1 VAVCC
6 IGQPGARPLPTSA
19 AVYRGFMKSLLRSI
33 FQRLI
38 QDLGLRRGAL
48 QRSYELEAD
57 LLQSLQDLAERERR
71 SRDDL
76 TAELLTYALNQ
87 RAIDDENMRR
97 WQGLTQ
103 REQQVA
109 ALTCLNFTN
118 RQIAAHLVI
127 SPETVKTHV
136 RNVLNKFGLHS
147 KAELRK
153 LLKNW
158 DFSDWLDA

>member
-1 VAVCC
+1 
-6 IGQPGARPLPTSA
+6 
-19 AVYRGFMKSLLRSI
+19 MKSLLRSI

-38 QDLGLRRGAL
+38 QDLGLRRDAPR
-48 QRSYELEAD
+48 RSYSLEED

-71 SRDDL
+71 SQDDL
-76 TAELLTYALNQ
+76 TAELLSYALTQ
-87 RAIDDENMRR
+87 RVIEEESLRR

-118 RQIAAHLVI
+118 RQIAAHLII

-136 RNVLNKFGLHS
+136 RNVLLKFDLHS

-153 LLKNW
+153 LLKDW
-158 DFSDWLDA
+158 DFSDWLDG

>member
-1 VAVCC
+1 
-6 IGQPGARPLPTSA
+6 
-19 AVYRGFMKSLLRSI
+19 MKSLLRSI

-48 QRSYELEAD
+48 RRRYNLEED

-71 SRDDL
+71 SQDDL
-76 TAELLTYALNQ
+76 TTELLSYALTQ
-87 RAIDDENMRR
+87 RAIEDENLRR
-97 WQGLTQ
+97 WQELTQ
-103 REQQVA
+103 REQQIA

-118 RQIAAHLVI
+118 RQIAAHLII

-136 RNVLNKFGLHS
+136 RNVLFKFDLHS

-153 LLKNW
+153 LLKDW

>member
-1 VAVCC
+1 
-6 IGQPGARPLPTSA
+6 
-19 AVYRGFMKSLLRSI
+19 MKSLVRSI

-38 QDLGLRRGAL
+38 QDLGLRRGAPR
-48 QRSYELEAD
+48 RSYNLEED
-57 LLQSLQDLAERERR
+57 LLHSLQDLAERERR
-71 SRDDL
+71 SQDDL
-76 TAELLTYALNQ
+76 TAELLSYALTQ
-87 RAIDDENMRR
+87 RAIEDENLRR
-97 WQGLTQ
+97 WQELTQ

-136 RNVLNKFGLHS
+136 RNVLFKFDLHS

-153 LLKNW
+153 LLKDW
-158 DFSDWLDA
+158 DFSDWLDI